1 MGQAALDL
9 QSGNLTSVRS
19 EVYFVSRGGD
29 ACLVIPRRGV
39 ALASSYAGVHRLDID
54 ASWSHVM
61 RRQAAQ
67 AGAHSVLE
75 VVTLEGKDVLC
86 IIDLVTGVIRR
97 APWSCGGSA
106 AGGRTD
112 EEVVRW
118 GSGNIELVD
127 LRSWRRTPVGR
138 GRDPCMSGG
147 GRLAY
152 VDATGR
158 GICVYDTH
166 SGTTRRVRGPGAR
179 LGAVAWTPDDRYVAY
194 TYEVGIRGFPTRM
207 IGVWGVGLADVA
219 TGDQF
224 AVLPAGP
231 VQAMYSRAGR
241 TPGGDFTIVERMP
254 SPELLSATENEVLQR
269 ERERKGTGDAQ

>member
-1 MGQAALDL
+1 MLIVRPAARGLPMGQAALDL

-29 ACLVIPRRGV
+29 ACAVIPRRGV

-75 VVTLEGKDVLC
+75 VVTLGEGRAVHHRPC
-86 IIDLVTGVIRR
+86 HRRHPPCSLVMWRERSRR
-97 APWSCGGSA
+97 AD
-106 AGGRTD
+106 GR
-112 EEVVRW
+112 
-118 GSGNIELVD
+118 GSGALGQRQH
-127 LRSWRRTPVGR
+127 RSSWISVRGGAHPWAVGATR
-138 GRDPCMSGG
+138 ACQVAV
-147 GRLAY
+147 LAL

-194 TYEVGIRGFPTRM
+194 TYEVESGGSP
-207 IGVWGVGLADVA
+207 LA
-219 TGDQF
+219 
-224 AVLPAGP
+224 
-231 VQAMYSRAGR
+231 
-241 TPGGDFTIVERMP
+241 
-254 SPELLSATENEVLQR
+254 
-269 ERERKGTGDAQ
+269 